1 MHGGTITA
9 ANRHD
14 VAHGAVFTVAI
25 PLGNAHLKPEEIVT
39 ADDLVPAV
47 RSTASASKNYRILVV
62 DDDREIA
69 LYINNELSH
78 WYRFDYSPNGKD
90 ALKKLLTDTYDV
102 VISDVKMPEM
112 DGITLL
118 KKIKNNSNISDI
130 PVILLTSKADAADKL
145 EGLKRGADAYLSKPF
160 DMDELHVLIDNLVG
174 NVRRLRES
182 TPVRRSRRTKWR
194 MWPSA
199 ATTTCSWNAS

>member
-1 MHGGTITA
+1 MVVDSDGTNFHLDVMDTGIGLKDEIVGKVFDRFFRGAETPGLHIEGTGIGLNLCRNIVRMHGGTITA

-78 WYRFDYSPNGKD
+78 WYRSEIGR
-90 ALKKLLTDTYDV
+90 A
-102 VISDVKMPEM
+102 
-112 DGITLL
+112 
-118 KKIKNNSNISDI
+118 
-130 PVILLTSKADAADKL
+130 
-145 EGLKRGADAYLSKPF
+145 
-160 DMDELHVLIDNLVG
+160 HV
-174 NVRRLRES
+174 
-182 TPVRRSRRTKWR
+182 
-194 MWPSA
+194 
-199 ATTTCSWNAS
+199 